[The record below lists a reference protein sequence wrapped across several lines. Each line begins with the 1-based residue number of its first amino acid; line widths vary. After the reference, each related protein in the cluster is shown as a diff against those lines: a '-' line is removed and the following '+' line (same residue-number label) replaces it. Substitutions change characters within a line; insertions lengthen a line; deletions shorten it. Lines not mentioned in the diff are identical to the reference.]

1 MSQRYLMQ
9 RHEFWTALLPDE
21 PSSDSDSNSFNYA
34 NTDKLD
40 LESKLFYLI
49 NTEVQLSQILKP
61 NTPFTVVT
69 GDPEWFGSSVPHEI
83 IRVFLKLCDM
93 PEKSKKKGRLTKLA
107 EYIHDDLELITF
119 DEYKQ
124 RRETHHLHWSD
135 VYMDML
141 SITSSSLPTSN
152 HDIGQDITIFTDAFT
167 SKSCYKK
174 IRYNKDNDNYLRWL
188 LFYCGEQIQSTFNQL
203 DFIDSDNIPIDL
215 ITLMKTTKID
225 REQEPND
232 DDDE

>member
-93 PEKSKKKGRLTKLA
+93 PEVWCKFFDRFLKQPVYYKSNENIQKYGSIQ
-107 EYIHDDLELITF
+107 IHPSVVASQVEI
-119 DEYKQ
+119 
-124 RRETHHLHWSD
+124 S
-135 VYMDML
+135 
-141 SITSSSLPTSN
+141 STSLSLP
-152 HDIGQDITIFTDAFT
+152 
-167 SKSCYKK
+167 
-174 IRYNKDNDNYLRWL
+174 DNDIR
-188 LFYCGEQIQSTFNQL
+188 CGPLTLKSPGRFTIDKRMNQT
-203 DFIDSDNIPIDL
+203 IP
-215 ITLMKTTKID
+215 
-225 REQEPND
+225 
-232 DDDE
+232 